1 MKSPNVVDAWQAL
14 YFSGLGSECCWT
26 PSGREET
33 LNIEDMTILQV
44 LVGGSLIGWS

>member
-14 YFSGLGSECCWT
+14 YFSGLGSECCLT

-33 LNIEDMTILQV
+33 LNIEDMTIYRSLLEAV
-44 LVGGSLIGWS
+44 L